1 MADRPR
7 KPRGT
12 TKDLIEAG
20 NLVKSARDKIPEVKL
35 FHCSDDEKWQ
45 NDMGNRL
52 MEWVDKDTT
61 NALDNFPLSQRLAPR
76 WFYNMAKTNNYFAQ
90 CLQYAKARIG
100 SRLHEKVENNQLYI
114 MKSIPLHMTM
124 WEDQEEKRLNSEA
137 KGAAQIITVGIP
149 EITVNK

>member
-61 NALDNFPLSQRLAPR
+61 NALDNFPLLISFCRR
-76 WFYNMAKTNNYFAQ
+76 
-90 CLQYAKARIG
+90 
-100 SRLHEKVENNQLYI
+100 
-114 MKSIPLHMTM
+114 KS
-124 WEDQEEKRLNSEA
+124 S
-137 KGAAQIITVGIP
+137 IINIRTSIYK
-149 EITVNK
+149 N